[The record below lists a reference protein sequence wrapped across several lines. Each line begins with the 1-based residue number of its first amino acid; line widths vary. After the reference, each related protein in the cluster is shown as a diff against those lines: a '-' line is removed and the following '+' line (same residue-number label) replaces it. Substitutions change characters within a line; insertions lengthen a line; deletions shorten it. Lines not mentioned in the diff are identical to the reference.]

1 MTTRISGRNQLP
13 GQVIAVTL
21 GDLMAEVSVQVG
33 EQVIDA
39 IITRRSAENL
49 EIKVGDTVRMLI
61 KATEVM
67 VIKETPN

>member
-1 MTTRISGRNQLP
+1 MATRISGRNQLP
-13 GQVIAVTL
+13 GQVIAVQL

-33 EQVIDA
+33 ENVVDA

-49 EIKVGDTVRMLI
+49 GLKPGDEVRMLI

-67 VIKETPN
+67 VVKDEP

>member
-1 MTTRISGRNQLP
+1 MTTKISGRNQLP

-33 EQVIDA
+33 EQVVDA

-67 VIKETPN
+67 VIKEISG